1 MLALARFPEEKW
13 AKASR
18 TGAKVAIQ
26 MRFSNPLLL
35 ASFGVLFVAASC
47 TLITDVDRSK
57 IPDGVAGTPP
67 GDAGSPSQPQ
77 GGDTNGG
84 SAPVTMGGSETMG
97 GTGTTPMG
105 GGGGAAGELP
115 IGGGGGAGGMVDV
128 GGAGAGGQTPV
139 DPTAGAAG
147 TVP

>member
-1 MLALARFPEEKW
+1 LLLALARFPEEKW

-57 IPDGVAGTPP
+57 IPDGVAGTLS
-67 GDAGSPSQPQ
+67 DAGSPSQPQ

-84 SAPVTMGGSETMG
+84 TAPVTMGGSESMG
-97 GTGTTPMG
+97 GTDNTPA
-105 GGGGAAGELP
+105 GGGGAAGDMP
-115 IGGGGGAGGMVDV
+115 TAGGGGVGGMVDV